1 VAFSPLALGALKPWA
16 SATHTYSSG
25 GLGGSPA
32 SLKVRLQSPAT
43 HPAAR
48 HSSVMALSR
57 KIASLIVFQLLLR
70 TTGPAAAAD
79 WVVQSIAGP
88 ALVRDDEEWLPLVA
102 GEILTE
108 PFTLR
113 TLSRGRVS
121 VGTTDAA
128 LSLRSNSTAT
138 VTSQSKLVTVELLQ
152 GGASS
157 FVQGGRKAL
166 LSAGLTQV
174 VLAAGSAEIETS
186 PRGVRVLSREGLVTV
201 RDPTAEGPVLLAPGE
216 GSGRPSVDSDRRASP
231 GSDNNRGEGEA
242 GSGGAGNSP
251 ESAGGR
257 SNGAGRP

>member
-1 VAFSPLALGALKPWA
+1 
-16 SATHTYSSG
+16 
-25 GLGGSPA
+25 
-32 SLKVRLQSPAT
+32 
-43 HPAAR
+43 
-48 HSSVMALSR
+48 MALSR
-57 KIASLIVFQLLLR
+57 KTVALIVFPLLLA
-70 TTGPAAAAD
+70 TTGPGAAAD

-88 ALVRDDEEWLPLVA
+88 ALVRDDEEWLPLAA

-138 VTSQSKLVTVELLQ
+138 VTSQSNLVTVELLQ

-174 VLAAGSAEIETS
+174 DLAAGSAEIETS

-216 GSGRPSVDSDRRASP
+216 GSDPPSVDSDRRASP
-231 GSDNNRGEGEA
+231 GSDNNRGEGEGGSRTA
-242 GSGGAGNSP
+242 PSGEGASGGNAS
-251 ESAGGR
+251 ESVGGR
-257 SNGAGRP
+257 GNGMGRP